1 MFTPGEAIEDV
12 RIADLPLHLL
22 DSSSHIMKSQRA
34 CLSTPRR
41 QVGPDPGLDLRQGRR
56 AARPSRRDTVHL
68 KDQAKPR
75 IIGGQRCL
83 CSSPRACARGTTTG
97 YGFVTGDQWKT
108 APRALGSTNNEC

>member
-1 MFTPGEAIEDV
+1 MFTPGGAIEDV
-12 RIADLPLHLL
+12 RIADLLLHSL
-22 DSSSHIMKSQRA
+22 DSSSHIMTSQQA
-34 CLSTPRR
+34 GLSTSRR
-41 QVGPDPGLDLRQGRR
+41 RADPDPGLDLPQDRR

-75 IIGGQRCL
+75 IIGGQGCL